1 MKQVWIEGFGD
12 VSHVHV
18 REVAEPVA
26 GEGEVV
32 VAIAAC
38 SVNYADLMQRDGL
51 YVGGPRPPFPPGAE
65 AAGTVIACGPGV
77 TAAASIAEAPRVT
90 PLAVGTRVMVTARG
104 GLQAERAAVRAASCV
119 PIPAPLGFSEAAAF
133 PVSFLT
139 AYHALTTVAHAA
151 AGELVVIHAA
161 GGGVGTA
168 AVQIAKLLGL
178 RVVATASTEDKR
190 ARVRA
195 LGADH
200 VVGYDAFEAT
210 VRELGGAAVILES
223 IGGEV
228 LRQSLSVLAPLGRLV
243 VFGVSGRDPR
253 PIDSVKLLFRSQ
265 AVLGL
270 HLDAIFARPD
280 LLGPSVEWLL
290 ARVVDG
296 RLAVQVHHTLP
307 LADVRRAH
315 ELLASRESYGKIVLL
330 P

>member
-1 MKQVWIEGFGD
+1 MKQVWIEGTGD

-18 REVAEPVA
+18 RDVGEPVA
-26 GEGEVV
+26 AAGEVV

-51 YVGGPRPPFPPGAE
+51 YVGGPTPPFAPGAE

-77 TAAASIAEAPRVT
+77 ST
-90 PLAVGTRVMVTARG
+90 PAIGTRVMVTARG
-104 GLQAERAAVRAASCV
+104 GLQAERAVVRAASCMA
-119 PIPAPLGFSEAAAF
+119 IPDQVGFAEAAAF

-139 AYHALTTVAHAA
+139 AYHALTTCARAA
-151 AGELVVIHAA
+151 AGEVVVIHAA

-178 RVVATASTEDKR
+178 QVVATASTEDKR

-200 VVGYDAFEAT
+200 VVGYDAFEEP
-210 VRELGGAAVILES
+210 VRALGGAAIVLES
-223 IGGEV
+223 IGGEI
-228 LRQSLSVLAPLGRLV
+228 LRRSLSVLMPLGRLV

-253 PIDSVKLLFRSQ
+253 PLDPVKLLFRSQ
-265 AVLGL
+265 AVIGL

-280 LLGPSVEWLL
+280 LLGASVEWLL
-290 ARVVDG
+290 ARVLDG
-296 RLAVQVHHTLP
+296 RLAIQVGHALP